1 MKKVKA
7 LKSQWSV
14 MNFPKITDIVIG
26 DEYKFVISVRG
37 HSLYTATG
45 KVKCISKLGGI
56 VLKNVVLTNS
66 SIKTTNHLPEFIFM
80 FTDVSAIYKHKEDK
94 NMATKEV
101 PLYQE
106 QFHDDSSMFKGR
118 SWTLEEIEASNE
130 WREIFPYGPEYDCGF
145 QFIHRNAFYSDDVY
159 AVFDG
164 RYECISIGKYSPEYG
179 DECTVRL
186 DGLDGNNAVIPVN
199 SETASRVFHYVGGDN
214 EPTYSKDQRIRGII
228 CTRKQYYF
236 DPTKVVEGY
245 PYRITFYEDTEIFDE
260 KYKAGESIICLVS
273 EALEEQINCVYV
285 DCEKSVQRFTLVP
298 TMKFEIEWLV

>member
-7 LKSQWSV
+7 SSKSQWSV
-14 MNFPKITDIVIG
+14 INFPNITDIVIG

-37 HSLYTATG
+37 HSLYTVAG

-56 VLKNVVLTNS
+56 VLKDVVLTNS
-66 SIKTTNHLPEFIFM
+66 SIKTTHHLPEFIFM
-80 FTDVSAIYKHKEDK
+80 FTDVSAIYKHEEEK
-94 NMATKEV
+94 NMDTNEI
-101 PLYQE
+101 PIYQE
-106 QFHDDSSMFKGR
+106 KIG
-118 SWTLEEIEASNE
+118 
-130 WREIFPYGPEYDCGF
+130 
-145 QFIHRNAFYSDDVY
+145 
-159 AVFDG
+159 DG
-164 RYECISIGKYSPEYG
+164 
-179 DECTVRL
+179 
-186 DGLDGNNAVIPVN
+186 
-199 SETASRVFHYVGGDN
+199 
-214 EPTYSKDQRIRGII
+214 EPTYSKDQRIRGIV

>member
-7 LKSQWSV
+7 SKSQWSA

-26 DEYKFVISVRG
+26 DEYKFVISVQD
-37 HSLYTATG
+37 HSYAVAG

-56 VLKNVVLTNS
+56 VLKDVVLTNS
-66 SIKTTNHLPEFIFM
+66 SIKTTHHLPEFIFM
-80 FTDVSAIYKHKEDK
+80 FTDVSAIYKHEEEK
-94 NMATKEV
+94 NMDTNEI
-101 PLYQE
+101 PIYP
-106 QFHDDSSMFKGR
+106 
-118 SWTLEEIEASNE
+118 EE
-130 WREIFPYGPEYDCGF
+130 F
-145 QFIHRNAFYSDDVY
+145 
-159 AVFDG
+159 
-164 RYECISIGKYSPEYG
+164 
-179 DECTVRL
+179 
-186 DGLDGNNAVIPVN
+186 
-199 SETASRVFHYVGGDN
+199 GDN
-214 EPTYSKDQRIRGII
+214 EPTCCKDQRIRGII